1 MRLKTCT
8 FRGTDGGGGWS
19 TGCGSHPQS
28 AERVEEVEQSVRI
41 GVPYTNKRDIKGKVH
56 KTVVR
61 PALTS
66 WTLKKAHEKKLMLD
80 KIINDRI
87 RGTREV
93 REIAKKVNK
102 VC

>member
-8 FRGTDGGGGWS
+8 FRGTDGGGGRR

-28 AERVEEVEQSVRI
+28 AERLEEVEQSVRI

-61 PALTS
+61 PALTYMDIEES
-66 WTLKKAHEKKLMLD
+66 T
-80 KIINDRI
+80 
-87 RGTREV
+87 
-93 REIAKKVNK
+93 
-102 VC
+102 